1 MANKR
6 KSTGHYSPYF
16 KKQKNEEVD
25 LPELE
30 DNIAKDLR
38 VLFVG
43 INPGIMSSTRGHH
56 FAGPT
61 NHFWPCLS
69 ESGLVDK
76 VLSYKDDQTLPEIY
90 QLGITSLTARPT
102 RSASDLT
109 KAEQKAG
116 IPVLNQKIR
125 KYRPK
130 VVCFVGK
137 GIYEIYMGEK
147 CKSLGLQPNTIKWDN
162 GKGASKIFVMPSTSG
177 IVSSYQKSDKLRFF
191 KELAGLV
198 EQIS

>member
-1 MANKR
+1 MVNKR
-6 KSTGHYSPYF
+6 RTTGHYSPYF
-16 KKQKNEEVD
+16 KQDKNVD
-25 LPELE
+25 LPELK
-30 DNIAKDLR
+30 DNIGENLR

-69 ESGLVDK
+69 DSGLVDK
-76 VLSYKDDQTLPEIY
+76 PLTYKDDQRLPKDY
-90 QLGITSLTARPT
+90 GLGITSLTSRPT
-102 RSASDLT
+102 RSASELT
-109 KAEQKAG
+109 KAEQMVG

-125 KYRPK
+125 KYKPK

-147 CKSLGLQPNTIKWDN
+147 CKSLGLQPNTIKWD
-162 GKGASKIFVMPSTSG
+162 KGGSKVFVMPSTSG
-177 IVSSYQKSDKLRFF
+177 IVSAYKKSDKLRFF
-191 KELAGLV
+191 KDLCSVV
-198 EQIS
+198 EQI